1 MCTWLNLH
9 FNIDYRI
16 YFVTFVY
23 RLVHKNMEDRIRKF
37 MEYKGISPSE
47 LADSIGVQR
56 SNVTHV
62 LKSRNKPS
70 FQFIEKMLQV
80 YPELNAKWLLLGTGS
95 MIEAPIKNRTLFDQL
110 TETKTIETHKEDKP
124 ETKLSPIESPIS
136 VSETKETIVPPV
148 APPPQVAAEKVSTD
162 KVIQDQFFSQEKPIE
177 RLIVFFKDQ
186 TFKVYNPS
194 L

>member
-1 MCTWLNLH
+1 
-9 FNIDYRI
+9 
-16 YFVTFVY
+16 
-23 RLVHKNMEDRIRKF
+23 MEDRIRKF

-47 LADSIGVQR
+47 LADTIGVQR

-80 YPELNAKWLLLGTGS
+80 YPDLNAKWLLLGTGPMVES
-95 MIEAPIKNRTLFDQL
+95 SAKSRTLFDQL
-110 TETKTIETHKEDKP
+110 TEPVTAQSPVQATPEIKPTINEP
-124 ETKLSPIESPIS
+124 NPI
-136 VSETKETIVPPV
+136 ETKEIISSQPPT
-148 APPPQVAAEKVSTD
+148 EKKSAD
-162 KVIQDQFFSQEKPIE
+162 NIIQDQFFSPEKPVE

-186 TFKVYNPS
+186 TFKVYYPS

>member
-1 MCTWLNLH
+1 
-9 FNIDYRI
+9 
-16 YFVTFVY
+16 
-23 RLVHKNMEDRIRKF
+23 MEDRIRKF

-47 LADSIGVQR
+47 LADTIGVQR

-80 YPELNAKWLLLGTGS
+80 YPDLNAKWLLLGTGP
-95 MIEAPIKNRTLFDQL
+95 MVETPTKNKTLFDQL
-110 TETKTIETHKEDKP
+110 TEPITAPSPLPEKKEIKP
-124 ETKLSPIESPIS
+124 NLQEPVPVETKDIITPP
-136 VSETKETIVPPV
+136 PPV
-148 APPPQVAAEKVSTD
+148 EKKTENN
-162 KVIQDQFFSQEKPIE
+162 VIQDQFFSHEKPIE

-186 TFKVYNPS
+186 TFKVYYPS

>member
-1 MCTWLNLH
+1 
-9 FNIDYRI
+9 
-16 YFVTFVY
+16 
-23 RLVHKNMEDRIRKF
+23 MEDRIRKF

-47 LADSIGVQR
+47 LADTIGVQR

-80 YPELNAKWLLLGTGS
+80 YPDLNAKWLLLGTGPMVES
-95 MIEAPIKNRTLFDQL
+95 SVKSRTLFDQL
-110 TETKTIETHKEDKP
+110 TEPVTPLEPSPEKSSPKSEKTETKPLIDETEPTATREQDTLPPTIEKKT
-124 ETKLSPIESPIS
+124 
-136 VSETKETIVPPV
+136 
-148 APPPQVAAEKVSTD
+148 TD
-162 KVIQDQFFSQEKPIE
+162 NTIQDQFFSPEKPIE

-186 TFKVYNPS
+186 TFKVYYPS

>member
-1 MCTWLNLH
+1 
-9 FNIDYRI
+9 
-16 YFVTFVY
+16 
-23 RLVHKNMEDRIRKF
+23 MEDRIRKF

-47 LADSIGVQR
+47 FADTIGVQR

-80 YPELNAKWLLLGTGS
+80 YPDLNAKWLLLGTGP
-95 MIEAPIKNRTLFDQL
+95 MVEASVKSRTLFDQL
-110 TETKTIETHKEDKP
+110 TEPVIAQSPVPKMPEVEPTINEP
-124 ETKLSPIESPIS
+124 API
-136 VSETKETIVPPV
+136 ETKEIISSPPS
-148 APPPQVAAEKVSTD
+148 AEKKIND
-162 KVIQDQFFSQEKPIE
+162 NIIQDQFFSPEKPVE

-186 TFKVYNPS
+186 TFKVYYPS

>member
-1 MCTWLNLH
+1 
-9 FNIDYRI
+9 
-16 YFVTFVY
+16 
-23 RLVHKNMEDRIRKF
+23 MEDRIRKF

-80 YPELNAKWLLLGTGS
+80 YPDLNAKWLLLGTGN
-95 MIEAPIKNRTLFDQL
+95 MIESNVKSRTLFDQL
-110 TETKTIETHKEDKP
+110 TDTKTPEIKVDPKKEEIKVEEKVNTSGNAVYEIKEQP
-124 ETKLSPIESPIS
+124 VTPTQPVNEKLSTE
-136 VSETKETIVPPV
+136 
-148 APPPQVAAEKVSTD
+148 QVV
-162 KVIQDQFFSQEKPIE
+162 QDQFFSQEKPIE

-186 TFKVYNPS
+186 TFKVYYPS

>member
-1 MCTWLNLH
+1 MEE
-9 FNIDYRI
+9 RI
-16 YFVTFVY
+16 
-23 RLVHKNMEDRIRKF
+23 KKF

-62 LKSRNKPS
+62 LKNRNKPS

-95 MIEAPIKNRTLFDQL
+95 MIENAPKSKTLFDQL
-110 TETKTIETHKEDKP
+110 TEQTTTANASAPAEKNVTIEPPKDTPKVEEQKEV
-124 ETKLSPIESPIS
+124 KLTNPVHEK
-136 VSETKETIVPPV
+136 KEPDNSI
-148 APPPQVAAEKVSTD
+148 K
-162 KVIQDQFFSQEKPIE
+162 DQFFSPEKPIE
-177 RLIVFFKDQ
+177 RLIIFFKDQ
-186 TFKVYNPS
+186 TFKVYYPS

>member
-1 MCTWLNLH
+1 
-9 FNIDYRI
+9 
-16 YFVTFVY
+16 
-23 RLVHKNMEDRIRKF
+23 MEDRIRKF

-80 YPELNAKWLLLGTGS
+80 YPDLNAKWLLLGAGN
-95 MIEAPIKNRTLFDQL
+95 MIESNVKSRTLLDQL
-110 TETKTIETHKEDKP
+110 TDTKTPEIKAEPKKEEIKVEEKANTSGNAVSEIKEQP
-124 ETKLSPIESPIS
+124 VTSAQPLNEKLSTE
-136 VSETKETIVPPV
+136 
-148 APPPQVAAEKVSTD
+148 QVV
-162 KVIQDQFFSQEKPIE
+162 QDQFFSQEKPIE

-186 TFKVYNPS
+186 TFKVYYPS
-194 L
+194 R